1 MTSQPTD
8 PADPA
13 APADDR
19 AHSSGFGALRYAGF
33 RIYFIGMLMRGAAM
47 WMPLVAIPWLAV
59 EAGATAA
66 EIGAITA
73 VFFLPTIFIGALGG
87 VLADRAE
94 RRNVLIM
101 TQTAAAVLSALVF
114 LVVISDTSSLLTLG
128 LAMMGFGALIAVEVP
143 VRQAFMIEM
152 VPRTE
157 IASAASLHATAWNVT
172 RLFGPVLAGL
182 LIAVVGPSAPFALAA
197 VVSLVVALSIV
208 WMDRYREPSRHRVST
223 TKSIAADLKEGF
235 EFVIG
240 EPTVRWSFLLIAA
253 IATFGISTF
262 VTLSPLFATED
273 LSLGADGFGAFVGAS
288 GAGAVAAA
296 LLVTA
301 FVKGDRRPWLI
312 VGAGGMALILALM
325 SLVDILALAFVFA
338 FLMGAAQI
346 TVAQNA
352 LVSVQQATP
361 DDIRGRVMGL
371 WVMVFQGSSLFG
383 AILAGFMA
391 ELAGVRTAF
400 FISAVALG
408 LITLAVAVGLR
419 NVHWRSSPGPQ
430 PASGPQPV

>member
-1 MTSQPTD
+1 MNTQPTD

-13 APADDR
+13 TPPEPR
-19 AHSSGFGALRYAGF
+19 THSSGFGAFRYAGF
-33 RIYFIGMLMRGAAM
+33 RIYFVGMVARGAAM

-59 EAGATAA
+59 ETGSTAA

-73 VFFLPTIFIGALGG
+73 LFFLPTLFIGALGG

-94 RRNVLIM
+94 RRNVLVM
-101 TQTAAAVLSALVF
+101 TQTAAAVLSFLVF
-114 LVVISDTSSLLTLG
+114 LVVISDTATLLTLG

-143 VRQAFMIEM
+143 VRQAFMIEL
-152 VPRTE
+152 VPRSE

-182 LIAVVGPSAPFALAA
+182 LIATIGPAAPFALAA
-197 VVSLVVALSIV
+197 VVSLVVAVSVV
-208 WMDRYREPSRHRVST
+208 WMDRYRDTTRHRGAT
-223 TKSIAADLKEGF
+223 TKSIAADLREGLD
-235 EFVIG
+235 FVLG

-253 IATFGISTF
+253 IATFGISSF

-273 LSLGADGFGAFVGAS
+273 LSLGAGGFGAFVGAS
-288 GAGAVAAA
+288 GAGAVTAA

-301 FVKGDRRPWLI
+301 FVRGDRRPWLI
-312 VGAGGMALILALM
+312 VGAGGMALLLALM
-325 SLVDILALAFVFA
+325 SFVDILALAFVLA
-338 FLMGAAQI
+338 FLMGASQI

-371 WVMVFQGSSLFG
+371 WVMVFQGASLVG
-383 AILAGFMA
+383 AILAGWLA
-391 ELAGVRTAF
+391 ELAGVRSAF
-400 FISAVALG
+400 LVSAIALA
-408 LITLAVAVGLR
+408 LITVAVGVGLR
-419 NVHWRSSPGPQ
+419 NVPWRSTPEPQ
-430 PASGPQPV
+430 PAPEPHPA